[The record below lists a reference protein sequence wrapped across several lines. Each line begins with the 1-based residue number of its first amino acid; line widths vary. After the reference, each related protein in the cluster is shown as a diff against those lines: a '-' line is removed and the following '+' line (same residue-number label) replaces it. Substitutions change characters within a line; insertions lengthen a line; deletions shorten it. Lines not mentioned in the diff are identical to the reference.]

1 LRPAQRPGGLGRAIE
16 DRVGLGWWLV
26 PAAFVVAAAALV
38 AFAILGWLDRNSGP
52 AIIIED
58 PRADATIVVAVAG
71 AVATPGV
78 YGFPDGA
85 RVDDALTRAGGVLPE
100 ADLAGLNPA
109 RRLDDG
115 EELVVARVP
124 PTPTPGPAGQPPPQ
138 PTATVAATTGPAA
151 AGALVNV
158 NTASVDELETLPEIG
173 EARAEAIVA
182 YREANGPFETV
193 DELVNVDG
201 ISERIVELIRPFV
214 TVGP

>member
-1 LRPAQRPGGLGRAIE
+1 MLAVVA
-16 DRVGLGWWLV
+16 
-26 PAAFVVAAAALV
+26 VAAALLV
-38 AFAILGWLDRNSGP
+38 AFVFLRWLDRSTGP

-78 YGFPDGA
+78 YDFPYGA

-115 EELVVARVP
+115 EQLVVARVE
-124 PTPTPGPAGQPPPQ
+124 PTSTPGPPGPPSPE
-138 PTATVAATTGPAA
+138 PTVPAAATTGPAA
-151 AGALVNV
+151 ADTLVNI
-158 NTASVDELETLPEIG
+158 NTASVEELETLPEIG
-173 EARAEAIVA
+173 EARATAIVA

-201 ISERIVELIRPFV
+201 ISERIVELLRPLV